1 MAVYNDDDDF
11 DYMDASSGGIVRVT
25 KNVAIIPTTYTM
37 THAKDYSLLLSE
49 IKLYGEYKWE
59 RE

>member
-1 MAVYNDDDDF
+1 MAVYNDNDNFVYTDPETGK
-11 DYMDASSGGIVRVT
+11 SLTVT

-37 THAKDYSLLLSE
+37 TYAKDYALLLNE
-49 IKLYGEYKWE
+49 IKLYGEYKSE